1 MQEARGERSLTDCFN
16 SASHKPLTLQCT
28 CEAPYSFVD
37 DSLLRNFWNVVF
49 WSSQALT
56 WVIIP
61 LTEAYFSAGD
71 FSFGQKMKTSL
82 RENAI
87 VYGSALVIFFIVLVY
102 ISVKVCILLSFA
114 EICR

>member
-1 MQEARGERSLTDCFN
+1 M
-16 SASHKPLTLQCT
+16 
-28 CEAPYSFVD
+28 
-37 DSLLRNFWNVVF
+37 F

-114 EICR
+114 EICRKLTPTLLALGAPRERRAKNCHCYDVKYVGTPRADLSARVSALG